1 MDLCGRSRNAAH
13 IRFTKMSLLEVSGL
27 TFSYTDQ
34 KLYLDASLRL
44 FAGEHAVLVGPNG
57 SGKSTLLKLLDK
69 SLKPDKGSVEWLPHV
84 KVGYLDQYAKLD
96 QHLKVKQYLYDVFL
110 PFFEKEDEMN
120 RLYNEIE
127 HADPKEHDRI
137 LKWASDLQEQLLDSN
152 FYQIKSL
159 VGNIIHGLGLTM
171 DVLDQKIATLSGGMR
186 AKIILGK
193 LLLEESDVL
202 LLDEPTNF
210 LDVKHI
216 EWLSKFLNNYQK
228 AFIVVSHHEGFLK
241 DIAKTV
247 LAVEN
252 GQISRYKG
260 DFEYYLAEREQRAQI
275 QQKAFDSQ
283 QAFIKKTE
291 DFIKKNIV
299 RASTTKRAQSR
310 RKMLDK
316 IDRIHQP
323 HQSKTYHFKF
333 MFSSPTGKVVLETRD
348 LEIGYDNSLLEP
360 LSIEIRKEEKVAI
373 TGKNGVG
380 KSTFIKTIL
389 ERIPSISGSFEWI
402 DTAQIS
408 YFAQDMIYDS
418 NITAFQVVHGRY
430 PDFSNKEVMS
440 LLGSHGINY
449 EMANREMKSLSGGE
463 QTKVRLAL
471 LRHEKS
477 NVLIMDEPT
486 NHLDQAAKDALEDAL
501 IDYPGTLILVSHEID
516 FYKEICDYEI
526 SLYEPE

>member
-1 MDLCGRSRNAAH
+1 
-13 IRFTKMSLLEVSGL
+13 MSLLEVSGL

-34 KLYLDASLRL
+34 KLYIDASLRL

-57 SGKSTLLKLLDK
+57 CGKSTLLKLLEK
-69 SLKPDKGSVEWLPHV
+69 GLKPDKGSIEWLPHV

-96 QHLKVKQYLYDVFL
+96 PELIVKTYLYDVFL
-110 PFFEKEDEMN
+110 PFFEKEEQMN
-120 RLYNEIE
+120 NLYEQVATAPVNEQERL
-127 HADPKEHDRI
+127 
-137 LKWASDLQEQLLDSN
+137 LKWASDLQEQLMDSD
-152 FYQIKSL
+152 FYAIKSL

-171 DVLDQKIATLSGGMR
+171 DILDQKIGTLSGGMR

-216 EWLSKFLNNYQK
+216 EWLTKFLNGYEK

-247 LAVEN
+247 LAVES
-252 GQISRYKG
+252 GHISRYKG
-260 DFEYYLAEREQRAQI
+260 DFNFYLSERDLRIAM

-310 RKMLDK
+310 RKMLAK
-316 IDRIHQP
+316 IDRIHEP
-323 HQSKTYHFKF
+323 HKNKTYHFKF
-333 MFSSPTGKVVLETRD
+333 PFSSPTGKVVLSTLD
-348 LEIGYDNSLLEP
+348 LEIGYDSPLLEP
-360 LSIEIRKEEKVAI
+360 LTIEIRKDDKVAI

-380 KSTFIKTIL
+380 KSTFIKTVL
-389 ERIPSISGSFEWI
+389 ERVKKLGGEFEWI
-402 DTAQIS
+402 DTAKIS
-408 YFAQDMIYDS
+408 YFAQDMIYTDD
-418 NITAFQVVHGRY
+418 ITAIQVIHGRY
-430 PDFSNKEVMS
+430 PDLTNKEVMS
-440 LLGSHGINY
+440 LLGAHGINY
-449 EMANREMKSLSGGE
+449 EMATRQMRSLSGGE

-501 IDYPGTLILVSHEID
+501 VEYQGTLILVSHEQD
-516 FYKEICDYEI
+516 FIEEICDYEI
-526 SLYEPE
+526 SLFEPEND